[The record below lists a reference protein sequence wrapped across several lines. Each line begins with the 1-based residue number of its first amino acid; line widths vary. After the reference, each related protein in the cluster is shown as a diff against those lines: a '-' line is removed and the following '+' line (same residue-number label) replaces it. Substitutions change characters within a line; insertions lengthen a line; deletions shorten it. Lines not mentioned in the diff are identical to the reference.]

1 MAQFILLLHESGG
14 TGSDLSPEEMQAIIG
29 EYRAWSQK
37 MGEAGKVLEGH
48 KLTNDAGKVLKSGG
62 GGIAVTDGPYSE
74 TKELIGGLFLIEAPD
89 YAAAVEI
96 AGTCPHAKYGSAIE
110 VRQIDNV

>member
-1 MAQFILLLHESGG
+1 MAQFILLLHESRG
-14 TGSDLSPEEMQAIIG
+14 TGSDLSPEEMQAIIA
-29 EYRAWSQK
+29 EYSAWSQK
-37 MGEAGKVLEGH
+37 MGEAGKVLDGK
-48 KLTNDAGKVLKSGG
+48 KLTNDAGKVLRTGG
-62 GGIAVTDGPYSE
+62 GGMAVTE
-74 TKELIGGLFLIEAPD
+74 ELIGGLFLIEAPD